1 MTLGEKITLLR
12 KQKGWSQ
19 EELADRLDI
28 SRQSVSKWESN
39 ASVPDLDKII
49 KLSVIFSVSTDYLL
63 KDEEQNLPMREEVVE
78 FDGYEEEVPTR
89 KVTMEEATTYMDII
103 KEIATPFALAVSLC
117 VLSPICM
124 IVMGGLAEFGA
135 IAWSEDRAGSLGM
148 IIMFLLLIVAVP
160 VIIINSLKISK
171 YEYLEKNK
179 LALEYGVKEAVAE
192 RKEAYAPTFYKSIA
206 VGVAIVLVG
215 VLLLVIPAIV
225 YQEEKLVEIG
235 EVYALGAM
243 LALVAVATFFF
254 VKSSWIYSGFE
265 KLLQEG
271 DYTLEQKRNAKKV
284 EAFSGAYWCIVT
296 AIYLAVSFTENRW
309 DSTWVI
315 WPVAAVLFAGVIC
328 IINAVSRRKRHS

>member
-1 MTLGEKITLLR
+1 MSLGEKITLLR

-63 KDEEQNLPMREEVVE
+63 KDEEQIAVVNE
-78 FDGYEEEVPTR
+78 DMADLSEYEEEVPTK
-89 KVTMEEATTYMDII
+89 KVTMEEATSYMDMI
-103 KEIATPFALAVSLC
+103 KEMSTRFALAVSLC

-124 IVMGGLAEFGA
+124 IVMGGLAEYGV
-135 IAWSEDRAGSLGM
+135 ITWSEDRAGSIGL

-160 VIIINSLKISK
+160 VIIVNALKTGK

-179 LALEYGVKEAVAE
+179 LFLEYGVKETVEE
-192 RKEAYAPTFYKSIA
+192 RKEAYAPTFHKSIA

-215 VLLLVIPAIV
+215 VLLLAIPAIM
-225 YQEEKLVEIG
+225 YQEERLVEIG

-243 LALVAVATFFF
+243 LTLVAVATFFF
-254 VKSSWIYSGFE
+254 VKSCWIYGSFE

-271 DYTLEQKRNAKKV
+271 DYTIEQKRNAKKV

>member
-19 EELADRLDI
+19 EELADKLDI

-63 KDEEQNLPMREEVVE
+63 KDEEQNLPMSEEVIGI
-78 FDGYEEEVPTR
+78 DGYEEEVPTR

-103 KEIATPFALAVSLC
+103 KEISTPFALAVSLC

-135 IAWSEDRAGSLGM
+135 IAWSEERAGSLGM
-148 IIMFLLLIVAVP
+148 IIMFLFLIVAVP

-179 LALEYGVKEAVAE
+179 LALEYGVKETVAE
-192 RKEAYAPTFYKSIA
+192 RKEAYAPTFHKSIA
-206 VGVAIVLVG
+206 AGVAIVLVG

-225 YQEEKLVEIG
+225 YQDEKMVEIG

-243 LALVAVATFFF
+243 LTLVAVATFFF
-254 VKSSWIYSGFE
+254 VKSSWIYGGFE

>member
-1 MTLGEKITLLR
+1 
-12 KQKGWSQ
+12 
-19 EELADRLDI
+19 
-28 SRQSVSKWESN
+28 
-39 ASVPDLDKII
+39 
-49 KLSVIFSVSTDYLL
+49 
-63 KDEEQNLPMREEVVE
+63 
-78 FDGYEEEVPTR
+78 
-89 KVTMEEATTYMDII
+89 
-103 KEIATPFALAVSLC
+103 
-117 VLSPICM
+117 M

-148 IIMFLLLIVAVP
+148 IIMFLFLIVAVP

-192 RKEAYAPTFYKSIA
+192 RKEAYAPTFHKSIA
-206 VGVAIVLVG
+206 AGVAIVLVG

-254 VKSSWIYSGFE
+254 VKSSWIYGGFE

>member
-63 KDEEQNLPMREEVVE
+63 KDEEQITLVNEDMV
-78 FDGYEEEVPTR
+78 DMSGYEEEVPTK

-160 VIIINSLKISK
+160 VIIINSLKVSK

-192 RKEAYAPTFYKSIA
+192 KKKLMLPHSI
-206 VGVAIVLVG
+206 
-215 VLLLVIPAIV
+215 
-225 YQEEKLVEIG
+225 K
-235 EVYALGAM
+235 ALP
-243 LALVAVATFFF
+243 LA
-254 VKSSWIYSGFE
+254 
-265 KLLQEG
+265 
-271 DYTLEQKRNAKKV
+271 
-284 EAFSGAYWCIVT
+284 
-296 AIYLAVSFTENRW
+296 
-309 DSTWVI
+309 
-315 WPVAAVLFAGVIC
+315 
-328 IINAVSRRKRHS
+328 

>member
-19 EELADRLDI
+19 EELADKLDI

-63 KDEEQNLPMREEVVE
+63 KDEEQNLPMSEDVVE
-78 FDGYEEEVPTR
+78 LDGYEEEVPTR

-103 KEIATPFALAVSLC
+103 KEISTPFALAVSLC
-117 VLSPICM
+117 VFSPICM

-148 IIMFLLLIVAVP
+148 IIMFLFLIVAVP
-160 VIIINSLKISK
+160 VIIINSLKVSK

-206 VGVAIVLVG
+206 VGVAIVLAG

-225 YQEEKLVEIG
+225 YQEEKMVEIG

-243 LALVAVATFFF
+243 LTLVAVATFFF

-309 DSTWVI
+309 ESTWVI